1 MMHKISPLYALALAL
16 PIAVACGSSS
26 DEPGGGL
33 DQALGEQMS
42 GLSDLGNQYIDANQG
57 TYDTLG
63 QAPGLIGDALA
74 GGLPAASTVPKQ
86 AAGCLPD
93 ELAGQAF
100 SVNVLDG
107 TFAPDVPRG
116 TPNAGA
122 VQFVLLSGPGSEEGY
137 LNVTCAGLLPSPIVT
152 ISVNTTADVEVLN
165 LTASVT
171 NIFPPSSLNASLA
184 GVLRNTAGDEVSFGA
199 FGFEGGSSIGLD
211 DFSRFASTAF
221 LVSDT
226 VTASVQQSVT
236 TDPSFASENIGIIVQ
251 DAPNFDPMGI
261 CPSNFLYNGSMM
273 GDPANVSGGA
283 FFCAAPPFGDDFNR
297 FVNCF
302 DGSIEDM
309 GVSVAEERCMA
320 NFFEGDPTILSPAG
334 LAQIQ
339 EGTDA
344 LLSMHNTVIAVAE
357 AGAEVALQLAAA
369 QQQQF

>member
-1 MMHKISPLYALALAL
+1 
-16 PIAVACGSSS
+16 
-26 DEPGGGL
+26 
-33 DQALGEQMS
+33 
-42 GLSDLGNQYIDANQG
+42 
-57 TYDTLG
+57 
-63 QAPGLIGDALA
+63 
-74 GGLPAASTVPKQ
+74 
-86 AAGCLPD
+86 
-93 ELAGQAF
+93 
-100 SVNVLDG
+100 
-107 TFAPDVPRG
+107 
-116 TPNAGA
+116 TPNASA
-122 VQFVLLSGPGSEEGY
+122 VQFVLLSGPGTEEGY
-137 LNVTCAGLLPSPIVT
+137 VNVTCAGLLPSPVVT
-152 ISVNTTADVEVLN
+152 ISVNTTGNVEVLS

-184 GVLRNTAGDEVSFGA
+184 GVLRNTAGDEVPFGA

-273 GDPANVSGGA
+273 GDPGNVSGGA
-283 FFCAAPPFGDDFNR
+283 FFCAAPPLGDDFNR

-302 DGSIEDM
+302 DGSIADM
-309 GVSVAEERCMA
+309 VVSVAEERCMA
-320 NFFEGDPTILSPAG
+320 NIFEGDPTILSPAG

-339 EGTDA
+339 EGSDA